1 MGSNEV
7 GEKLVVKDL
16 EGRVEKFGLYI
27 QEINFLYR
35 NHGMVRSVF

>member
-1 MGSNEV
+1 MGSNKV

-16 EGRVEKFGLYI
+16 EGHDEKFGLYI
-27 QEINFLYR
+27 QKINFLYR